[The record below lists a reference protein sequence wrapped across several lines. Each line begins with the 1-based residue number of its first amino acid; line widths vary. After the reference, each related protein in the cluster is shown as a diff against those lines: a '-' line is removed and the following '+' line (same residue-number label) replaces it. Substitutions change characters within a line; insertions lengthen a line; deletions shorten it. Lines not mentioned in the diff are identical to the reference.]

1 MKTNLLKYYIAAI
14 YLCSTFVMV
23 AQPGTGTDDGKDGGL
38 DGLDE
43 PAASVDGYVWVLAAL
58 GLVYIFLRLRAF
70 ALQEKSSEE

>member
-1 MKTNLLKYYIAAI
+1 
-14 YLCSTFVMV
+14 MV
-23 AQPGTGTDDGKDGGL
+23 AQPGTNDDTTEGL
-38 DGLDE
+38 EATDE